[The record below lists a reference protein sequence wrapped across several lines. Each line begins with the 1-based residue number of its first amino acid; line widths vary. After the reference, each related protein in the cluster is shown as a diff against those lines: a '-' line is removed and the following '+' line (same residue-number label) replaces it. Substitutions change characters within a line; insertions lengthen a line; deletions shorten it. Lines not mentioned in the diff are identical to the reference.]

1 MIGSKKTKAVE
12 PKLSFADRLGKVKSM
27 FVSAYNEADSLS
39 KEILAD
45 IEKDKE
51 TIKTIEV
58 RISDTNELMKNTEAY
73 MSKLKEFI

>member
-1 MIGSKKTKAVE
+1 MIGSKKTKEE
-12 PKLSFADRLGKVKSM
+12 PKLSFGDRLGRVKSM

-39 KEILAD
+39 KEMLAD

-58 RISDTNELMKNTEAY
+58 RIADTNELMKNTEAY
-73 MSKLKEFI
+73 MNKLKEFI

>member
-1 MIGSKKTKAVE
+1 MIGSKKTKEE

-27 FVSAYNEADSLS
+27 FVSAYEADSLS
-39 KEILAD
+39 KEMLAD

-58 RISDTNELMKNTEAY
+58 RIADTSELMKNTEAY
-73 MSKLKEFI
+73 MNKLKEFI